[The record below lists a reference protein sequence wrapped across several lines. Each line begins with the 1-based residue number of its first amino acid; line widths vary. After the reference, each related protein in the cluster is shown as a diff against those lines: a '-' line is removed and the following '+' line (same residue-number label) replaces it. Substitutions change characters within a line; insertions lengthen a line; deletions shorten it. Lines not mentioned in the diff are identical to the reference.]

1 MSRKIKKSL
10 GEMLLEHN
18 IITDDQWMKV
28 QSAVK
33 SGESVR
39 KSLIKTGFVSEEDMV
54 NFLAEQMSIPRID
67 LNSHLIDP
75 KLIELVPEDLARK
88 HQIIPVLKIGST
100 LTCVMADV
108 FNLLALDE
116 VMLRTGLT
124 VEQAIATEKEIQKA
138 IDEHY
143 TVKGTM
149 QEVIRSL
156 EEQKPLFR
164 EDDLEADQ
172 LKNIGEEPPV
182 IKLVNMTIM
191 QAVSEG
197 VSDIHIEP
205 DEDAL
210 KVRYRVDG
218 VLSEQSDF
226 PRHLQSAIIS
236 RIKILSNMNIAER
249 RKPQD
254 GRFQLQ
260 IGRRQID
267 IRVSCMPTIYGENIV
282 MRLLDQGSM
291 LLHLKETGFQK
302 EVLEKYIKLL
312 YQPNG
317 IILVT
322 GPTGSGKTTTLYASL
337 NEINTPEKNI
347 VTIEDP
353 VEYRLKGIRQ
363 IQINPSVDLTFATG
377 LRSIL
382 RQDPDIIMVGEIRD
396 LETAEIAVQAALT
409 GHLVLAT
416 LHTNNAAGAVARL
429 IDMGIEPFL
438 ISSSLTGVLA
448 QRLVRRICQD
458 CSGKGCPKCHQSGYK
473 TRTGI
478 YELMRVTDPL
488 RQLIIKKASSEDINQ
503 EAVNSGMIT
512 LREDGMKKVDQG
524 ITTREE
530 ILRVTQEEA

>member
-10 GEMLLEHN
+10 GEMLLDNN
-18 IITDDQWMKV
+18 IITNDQWMKI
-28 QSAVK
+28 QGAVK
-33 SGESVR
+33 SGDSVR
-39 KSLIKTGFVSEEDMV
+39 KSLIKMGFVSEEDMV

-67 LNSHLIDP
+67 LNNHLIDP
-75 KLIELVPEDLARK
+75 KLIDLVPEDLARK
-88 HQIIPVLKIGST
+88 HQIIPVLKIGGT

-124 VEQAIATEKEIQKA
+124 VEQAISTEKEIQKA

-143 TVKGTM
+143 TVKGSM

-156 EEQKPLFR
+156 EDQKSSFKN
-164 EDDLEADQ
+164 DDMEIDQ

-205 DEDAL
+205 DEDVM
-210 KVRYRVDG
+210 KVRYRIDG

-254 GRFQLQ
+254 GRFQLK
-260 IGRRQID
+260 IGHRQID

-282 MRLLDQGSM
+282 MRLLDQGSA
-291 LLHLKETGFQK
+291 LLYLKETGFQK
-302 EVLEKYIKLL
+302 DVLDKYVKLL

-448 QRLVRRICQD
+448 QRLVRRLCQD

-488 RQLIIKKASSEDINQ
+488 RQLIIKKASSEEINQ
-503 EAVNSGMIT
+503 EAVNAGMIT
-512 LREDGMKKVDQG
+512 LREDGMKKVEQG

-530 ILRVTQEEA
+530 ILRVTQEGS

>member
-1 MSRKIKKSL
+1 
-10 GEMLLEHN
+10 
-18 IITDDQWMKV
+18 
-28 QSAVK
+28 
-33 SGESVR
+33 
-39 KSLIKTGFVSEEDMV
+39 
-54 NFLAEQMSIPRID
+54 
-67 LNSHLIDP
+67 
-75 KLIELVPEDLARK
+75 
-88 HQIIPVLKIGST
+88 
-100 LTCVMADV
+100 
-108 FNLLALDE
+108 
-116 VMLRTGLT
+116 
-124 VEQAIATEKEIQKA
+124 
-138 IDEHY
+138 
-143 TVKGTM
+143 
-149 QEVIRSL
+149 
-156 EEQKPLFR
+156 
-164 EDDLEADQ
+164 
-172 LKNIGEEPPV
+172 
-182 IKLVNMTIM
+182 
-191 QAVSEG
+191 
-197 VSDIHIEP
+197 
-205 DEDAL
+205 
-210 KVRYRVDG
+210 
-218 VLSEQSDF
+218 
-226 PRHLQSAIIS
+226 
-236 RIKILSNMNIAER
+236 MNIAER

-254 GRFQLQ
+254 GRFQLK
-260 IGRRQID
+260 IGHRQID

-282 MRLLDQGSM
+282 MRLLDQGSA
-291 LLHLKETGFQK
+291 LLYLKETGFQK
-302 EVLEKYIKLL
+302 DVLDKYVKLL

-448 QRLVRRICQD
+448 QRLVRRLCQD

-488 RQLIIKKASSEDINQ
+488 RQLIIKKASSEEINQ
-503 EAVNSGMIT
+503 EAVNAGMIT
-512 LREDGMKKVDQG
+512 LREDGMKKVEQG

-530 ILRVTQEEA
+530 ILRVTQEGS

>member
-10 GEMLLEHN
+10 GEMLREHN
-18 IITDDQWMKV
+18 FITDDQWLKI
-28 QSAVK
+28 QGAVK

-39 KSLIKTGFVSEEDMV
+39 KSLIKMGYVTEDVMV
-54 NFLAEQMSIPRID
+54 NFLAEQMNIPRID
-67 LNSHLIDP
+67 LNNHLIDP
-75 KLIELVPEDLARK
+75 KVIELVPEDLARK
-88 HQIIPVLKIGST
+88 HQLIPVLKIGTT
-100 LTCVMADV
+100 LTCVMSDV
-108 FNLLALDE
+108 FNILALDE

-138 IDEHY
+138 LDEHY
-143 TVKGTM
+143 TVKGNM

-156 EEQKPLFR
+156 GEQKITSN
-164 EDDLEADQ
+164 DDDIETDQ

-191 QAVSEG
+191 QAVTEG

-205 DEDAL
+205 QEDIL
-210 KVRYRVDG
+210 KVRYRIDG
-218 VLSEQSDF
+218 ILSEQNDI
-226 PRHLQSAIIS
+226 PRHLQAAIIS
-236 RIKILSNMNIAER
+236 RIKILANMNIAER

-254 GRFQLQ
+254 GRFQLKM
-260 IGRRQID
+260 GSRQID

-282 MRLLDQGSM
+282 MRLLDQGST

-337 NEINTPEKNI
+337 NEINTTTKNI

-396 LETAEIAVQAALT
+396 RETAEIAVQAALT

-438 ISSSLTGVLA
+438 ISSSLIGVLA
-448 QRLVRRICQD
+448 QRLVRRQCQD
-458 CSGKGCPKCHQSGYK
+458 CAGKGCPRCHHSGYK

-478 YELMRVTDPL
+478 YELMPVTDQL
-488 RQLIIKKASSEDINQ
+488 RPLIIKKASSEEINLA
-503 EAVNSGMIT
+503 AVSAGMVT
-512 LREDGMKKVDQG
+512 LREDGMKKVEQG

-530 ILRVTQEEA
+530 ILRVTQEE

>member
-1 MSRKIKKSL
+1 
-10 GEMLLEHN
+10 MLLEHN